1 MAAAL
6 GNYLT
11 AMGVD
16 SFMVYVPA
24 FAQEIYASFK
34 NNTTSEL
41 VGAVKN
47 VKILIFDDI
56 GAENLNPYMRDD
68 VLGNILQ
75 HRMSEHLPTVF
86 TSNLSMDELEC
97 HMGYTSKG
105 GEDTIKAK
113 RIMERIRHFAK
124 SLEIKGKNRR
134 VGTI

>member
-34 NNTTSEL
+34 NNTTSDL

-47 VKILIFDDI
+47 VKVLIFDDI
-56 GAENLNPYMRDD
+56 GAENLNPYLRDD

-75 HRMSEHLPTVF
+75 HRMSEHLPTIF
-86 TSNLSMDELEC
+86 TSNLSMDELEQ
-97 HMGYTSKG
+97 HMGYTPKG
-105 GEDTIKAK
+105 GGESLKAR
-113 RIMERIRHFAK
+113 RIMERIRHFATP
-124 SLEIKGKNRR
+124 LEIRGKNRR
-134 VGTI
+134 LGAV